1 MAGKALYHAYCGVH
15 LYLLAEEFNALSPVQ
30 QYATKRAVRLI
41 ANEQYGRIRPI
52 KIMLKVMPYPARIAH
67 TGGGY
72 YYVAARLEV
81 DELAFLSRF
90 GYPKIGQVERRAA
103 HFQHFQRLFIVIL
116 PCAAFV
122 YLGRVYAER
131 TIHKHRYLFKPR
143 HGVFHHQPLYCI
155 KQFLRP
161 AHGK

>member
-1 MAGKALYHAYCGVH
+1 
-15 LYLLAEEFNALSPVQ
+15 
-30 QYATKRAVRLI
+30 
-41 ANEQYGRIRPI
+41 
-52 KIMLKVMPYPARIAH
+52 MLKVMPYPARVAH

-103 HFQHFQRLFIVIL
+103 HFQHFQRFLVVIFTR
-116 PCAAFV
+116 AAFI

-131 TIHKHRYLFKPR
+131 TIHKYRHLFKPR